1 MTKWQKVVIPMVL
14 TLVIGGGYL
23 LFVWKQRQN
32 PGVIPQAEQA
42 QPVSQDDLAIVREL
56 PMAHFDDVKDL
67 EGKTVWM
74 RNGYTMAYFPY
85 AAGQVQFAKQAG
97 VVPAAQPMNV
107 KKVIKVAVPEKVDD
121 SIEHGTRQVFAVFEM
136 PGKTGQFATPI
147 GAIQGSEEH
156 YYSNVLFFYDDPHK
170 IYDHWPKDIWAA
182 VDAHQVKPGMSELQ
196 TRMAIGQKMHPDGE
210 TEGNRT
216 VTYDQ
221 DGKHWTVTFVKN
233 RATSVQAS

>member
-1 MTKWQKVVIPMVL
+1 
-14 TLVIGGGYL
+14 
-23 LFVWKQRQN
+23 
-32 PGVIPQAEQA
+32 
-42 QPVSQDDLAIVREL
+42 
-56 PMAHFDDVKDL
+56 
-67 EGKTVWM
+67 
-74 RNGYTMAYFPY
+74 
-85 AAGQVQFAKQAG
+85 
-97 VVPAAQPMNV
+97 
-107 KKVIKVAVPEKVDD
+107 
-121 SIEHGTRQVFAVFEM
+121 M

-170 IYDHWPKDIWAA
+170 IYEHWPKDVWAA
-182 VDAHQVKPGMSELQ
+182 VDAHQVKAGMSELQ

-210 TEGNRT
+210 TEGDRT

>member
-1 MTKWQKVVIPMVL
+1 MKTWQKIVIPMVL
-14 TLVIGGGYL
+14 TIVIAGGYL
-23 LFVWKQRQN
+23 LYVWKQRQN

-56 PMAHFDDVKDL
+56 PMAHFDDAKDL

-85 AAGQVQFAKQAG
+85 AAGQVQFAKQVG
-97 VVPAAQPMNV
+97 VVPAAQPMDI
-107 KKVIKVAVPEKVDD
+107 KKVIKVSVPEKVDD

-170 IYDHWPKDIWAA
+170 IYEHWPKDVWAA
-182 VDAHQVKPGMSELQ
+182 VDAHQVKAGMSELQ

-210 TEGNRT
+210 TEGDRT